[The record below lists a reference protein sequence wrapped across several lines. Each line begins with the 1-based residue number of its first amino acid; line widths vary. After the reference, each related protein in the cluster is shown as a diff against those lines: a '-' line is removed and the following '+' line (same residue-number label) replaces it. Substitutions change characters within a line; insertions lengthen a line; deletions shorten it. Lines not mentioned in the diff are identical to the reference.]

1 VSKAFKEFAEI
12 KDYRA
17 SRVSLVS
24 KVSLVNR
31 VFREFKA
38 SKVFKEIKATVGI
51 KALAAKRER
60 REIPVTEANK
70 EFLVNAENA
79 ENKDQ
84 QLLTEPLDVMEQKAQ
99 QEREGIKVFLAEMVK
114 TERAAKTG

>member
-1 VSKAFKEFAEI
+1 MGI
-12 KDYRA
+12 
-17 SRVSLVS
+17 
-24 KVSLVNR
+24 
-31 VFREFKA
+31 
-38 SKVFKEIKATVGI
+38 KVFAV
-51 KALAAKRER
+51 KRER
-60 REIPVTEANK
+60 RETLVIEANK

-99 QEREGIKVFLAEMVK
+99 QEREGIRAFLAEMAK